1 MANENIV
8 NKDSPIEKKE
18 LIKCIYN
25 YTKLPN
31 QSDFLSFKEKREL
44 RHKEITD
51 FGNTDKIAYL

>member
-31 QSDFLSFKEKREL
+31 QSDFLSFKEKKRIKAQ
-44 RHKEITD
+44 RD
-51 FGNTDKIAYL
+51 Y